1 MKKILFFI
9 GLLLIGMVLFMVFLK
24 RDLPLKEKQTL
35 PSTKIKVS
43 QSSINKPKAKIKT
56 VAATIPIVIHKDTSE
71 NFKIIKIATNEEERY
86 YKEKISRREKK
97 SYIDPEEEVYQDNN
111 QIFLN
116 IDGEHKKIS
125 VGKDEYYMP
134 MLSSSK
140 SYLSYEDSDGIIIQ
154 NTMDASIIKLG
165 DDASNVSWHPNKELI
180 VFVRTKDDGAS
191 LTASEV
197 YLYDIVNKKETAVTH
212 TKNCIETDPIFSEDG
227 SKIYTKD
234 DSTEEIISINI
245 PVN

>member
-9 GLLLIGMVLFMVFLK
+9 GLLLIGIVLFMVFSK
-24 RDLPLKEKQTL
+24 KDLPLKEKQTL

-43 QSSINKPKAKIKT
+43 QPSSNKPKAKIKT
-56 VAATIPIVIHKDTSE
+56 VTTTIPDTIQKDIAKNS
-71 NFKIIKIATNEEERY
+71 KSRIATNDEERY
-86 YKEKISRREKK
+86 YKEEISRREKK
-97 SYIDPEEEVYQDNN
+97 SYIDPEEEVYQDGN

-116 IDGEHKKIS
+116 VDGEHKKIS

-134 MLSSSK
+134 MLSSTK

-154 NTMDASIIKLG
+154 NTIDESIVKLG
-165 DDASNVSWHPNKELI
+165 DDASNVSWHPYKELL

-197 YLYDIVNKKETAVTH
+197 YLYDIVNKKETALTH
-212 TKNCIETDPIFSEDG
+212 TKNRIETDPIFSEDG
-227 SKIYTKD
+227 TKIYAKD
-234 DSTEEIISINI
+234 DSTEEIIVLNVASN
-245 PVN
+245 